1 MAIRSGWPG
10 IAAIASR
17 AAASAARAD
26 SLSATPHTASAS
38 AASAISAKVVVVEV
52 MIVRDKTAL
61 IDRSII
67 CGIGSF
73 LYFFIISRIRSST
86 TTVSLS
92 DRPTMVRM
100 AAIEVMLN
108 SSRVTAKKPTVS
120 KRSCM
125 VAITAATASC
135 HS

>member
-1 MAIRSGWPG
+1 MTWPPN
-10 IAAIASR
+10 R
-17 AAASAARAD
+17 
-26 SLSATPHTASAS
+26 TSAS
-38 AASAISAKVVVVEV
+38 NASNVVVEV
-52 MIVRDKTAL
+52 IIVRDNTAL
-61 IDRSII
+61 IDRSIFS
-67 CGIGSF
+67 GIGSF

-86 TTVSLS
+86 TTVSFS

-108 SSRVTAKKPTVS
+108 SNRVTAKKPTVS

-125 VAITAATASC
+125 VAMTAAIASC